1 MELCWELILEFIAEQ
16 LNAADLALP
25 AGLQNWKA
33 EDIQITKLENL
44 PGVQGNRRATAK
56 VSGTYLA
63 AGEKDLTKRTPFTTK
78 HLKFIIE
85 KSLFDEGVKFD
96 ITLSSPADRD
106 ISIQLASKADPA
118 LIHEK
123 LWQYRIHAQSMSN
136 QNLKVS

>member
-1 MELCWELILEFIAEQ
+1 MAKKVIIAIIVLLLLVIVYNAVVPVLNKPKDVIEEPKLAKAILEFIAEQ

-44 PGVQGNRRATAK
+44 PGVQGNRRATVK

-78 HLKFIIE
+78 HLKFIIG
-85 KSLFDEGVKFD
+85 KKYPEG
-96 ITLSSPADRD
+96 
-106 ISIQLASKADPA
+106 ISVQFVRPGL
-118 LIHEK
+118 
-123 LWQYRIHAQSMSN
+123 
-136 QNLKVS
+136 